1 MDGMLD
7 PSLQAIDMDMDED
20 STNNLSTKIS
30 STPAQPK
37 NAKKVPGNGKE
48 KANLPKT
55 KKRAHP
61 KPSKNVKPPKKT
73 ARATRTKKIKDDNK
87 DQDDGKENNVEQ
99 TVSAN
104 LCVLSPR
111 SLDKMSQEV
120 LQKARPVRASEV
132 EIDDPRLPEIQTTEH
147 AEHVKI
153 ALSYRRKE
161 YSRRKADQRSEGS
174 SKELTELI
182 DANARAIAANVK
194 AAMSINAR
202 KRKALNAECPVSKR
216 RRVTLGKYRLK
227 RVKRTE
233 KASLLRCFDRRG
245 GPAGQVHTHEWWALI

>member
-1 MDGMLD
+1 MA
-7 PSLQAIDMDMDED
+7 SIYCSVYQNI
-20 STNNLSTKIS
+20 KH
-30 STPAQPK
+30 
-37 NAKKVPGNGKE
+37 PG
-48 KANLPKT
+48 AT
-55 KKRAHP
+55 KKRKKSAWQWQREGQLA
-61 KPSKNVKPPKKT
+61 KDQEKGPSQTIQKRQAPQKT

>member
-1 MDGMLD
+1 MLGLL
-7 PSLQAIDMDMDED
+7 P
-20 STNNLSTKIS
+20 LSMIE
-30 STPAQPK
+30 P
-37 NAKKVPGNGKE
+37 
-48 KANLPKT
+48 
-55 KKRAHP
+55 RA
-61 KPSKNVKPPKKT
+61 
-73 ARATRTKKIKDDNK
+73 R
-87 DQDDGKENNVEQ
+87 GCVEQ

-216 RRVTLGKYRLK
+216 RRVTLGKSPQQLTQDIGHIQDISAQIPRLLK
-227 RVKRTE
+227 
-233 KASLLRCFDRRG
+233 SNLS
-245 GPAGQVHTHEWWALI
+245 P